1 MEESAMA
8 RFNLVWQGQLLN
20 FYLTR
25 ASRSQGFTITEILV
39 VLIVAGILAA
49 VATPSLAG
57 FVGQQQT
64 NQATSEVQASIL
76 EMVRE
81 AQRTNQPCTLQPSNI
96 TTTGITRSTGN
107 CLLNSRSFPPG
118 TTIADNNFNGV
129 SIVAYGTGNVRILS
143 GTNPI
148 SVASIRLSN
157 TKSPAFQRCVQVAAP
172 LGLVRTGRMIG
183 GTCAIDRIN

>member
-1 MEESAMA
+1 M
-8 RFNLVWQGQLLN
+8 
-20 FYLTR
+20 TR
-25 ASRSQGFTITEILV
+25 TSRSQGFTITEIL
-39 VLIVAGILAA
+39 IVIIIVGILAA
-49 VATPSLAG
+49 VTTPSLAG

-81 AQRTNQPCTLQPSNI
+81 TQRTNIEEGCKLLSSDI
-96 TTTGITRSTGN
+96 TVTRIIRRFTPATNPN

-148 SVASIRLSN
+148 SIASIQLSN

-172 LGLVRTGRMIG
+172 QGLVRTGRMIG
-183 GTCAIDRIN
+183 GTCVIDQIN